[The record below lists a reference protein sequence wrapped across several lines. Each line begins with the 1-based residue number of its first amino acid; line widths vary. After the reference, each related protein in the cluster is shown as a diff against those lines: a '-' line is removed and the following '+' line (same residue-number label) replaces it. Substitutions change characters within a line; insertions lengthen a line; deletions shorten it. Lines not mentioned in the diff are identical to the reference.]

1 MHLAFYGV
9 REKLISNSYRTSDH
23 STGHSFSTSQ
33 GVTAEVIYEFF
44 LNGVQTSSSEAVL
57 DSFEQLFF
65 YLLCPKEPKVKT
77 ALETILSAE
86 TGESCFHGTIQRC
99 CYILIN
105 NWLLKRQ
112 QKLIKNLIKIL
123 SNPPDIEQTYLSIQE
138 SRLILWVNNFLNSE
152 DYQNLLQCANFDR
165 HDWSSRYQSYL
176 LVPQYLNPR
185 NSREQKEVARNLA
198 QQLKD
203 KYKFDL
209 AMYIARL
216 ESPTGRNR
224 TPNNPTQLGDEVVSL
239 IKQTI
244 STQRI
249 FNYGTQANLF
259 LQNTQNF
266 HYQEFKQC
274 LPQYLMFNLSQ
285 QYPANILREKIEEKL
300 QSLYRLHDD
309 KIINQALIIRN
320 CNRLI
325 EYLLIEQGKAPSF
338 LFNLMIRQGS
348 QLTLVI
354 LLLKLVLLASP
365 CRTYLDICI
374 ANLIQFYQD
383 HAEVRFQGLIQFL
396 EIFNLVFTLFTE
408 NVQYF
413 LVKTKDLAPG
423 TQSETEL
430 DTYRLF
436 CQFKGPDLRNTNIKE
451 IQLKGKDLR
460 GADLRD
466 MDLKSIQ
473 LSRVDLSL
481 AKLSGADL
489 SQGIFT
495 ETKFFIANLNYTNL
509 TNANL
514 IKTDFRR
521 AELKHA
527 NLTSADLKQA
537 NFNRADLRGAMI
549 TKANLPE
556 ANLENTDLTEVDL
569 SASNLQQANLNGANL
584 SYANLSYANLTNVNL
599 NRANL
604 EGANLEGANLEGANL
619 LGANLENANLK
630 GAILERA
637 ILSQVNLKSTN
648 LSNANLMGAIVN
660 QANLS
665 QAILIN
671 AILRDTNLAQSNLSY
686 ADLTKV
692 DLTRANLIQVDF
704 SYACLKNA
712 IVRHTNL
719 KDAILLGTDLHG
731 ANLFRSGIAQAHI
744 TRVKLGNNSGLSEQT
759 RIFLNGEEI

>member
-1 MHLAFYGV
+1 M
-9 REKLISNSYRTSDH
+9 ISKSYHTSDH
-23 STGHSFSTSQ
+23 STGHSFSVSL
-33 GVTAEVIYEFF
+33 GMTAEVIYEFF
-44 LNGVQTSSSEAVL
+44 LHGVQTSSPEVVL
-57 DSFEQLFF
+57 DGFEQLFF
-65 YLLCPKEPKVKT
+65 YLLCPRQPEVQR
-77 ALETILSAE
+77 ALETILSVE
-86 TGESCFHGTIQRC
+86 TGESCFHSTIQRC

-112 QKLIKNLIKIL
+112 QRLIKNLIQKL
-123 SNPPDIEQTYLSIQE
+123 SNSPDIYQTCLSIQE
-138 SRLILWVNNFLNSE
+138 SRLILWLNNFLSSE

-165 HDWSSRYQSYL
+165 NNWSSRYQSYL

-185 NSREQKEVARNLA
+185 SSREQKEVARNLA
-198 QQLKD
+198 KQLKD
-203 KYKFDL
+203 QYKFDL
-209 AMYIARL
+209 AMYITRL
-216 ESPTGRNR
+216 DSPTGKNHKL
-224 TPNNPTQLGDEVVSL
+224 NNPTQLGDEVINL

-244 STQRI
+244 STQRV
-249 FNYGTQANLF
+249 FNYGVQANLF
-259 LQNTQNF
+259 LQNTQDF
-266 HYQEFKQC
+266 DYQKFKQC
-274 LPQYLMFNLSQ
+274 LPQYLMFNVSQ

-300 QSLYRLHDD
+300 QSLYRLHDQ
-309 KIINQALIIRN
+309 KIVNKALIIRS
-320 CNRLI
+320 CNRLL
-325 EYLLIEQGKAPSF
+325 EFLLIEHGKAPSF

-413 LVKTKDLAPG
+413 LVKTKDLEPG
-423 TQSETEL
+423 TQSGTEL

-436 CQFKGPDLRNTNIKE
+436 SQFKGPDLRRTNLKE
-451 IQLKGKDLR
+451 IELKGQDLR

-466 MDLKSIQ
+466 MDLKSIK
-473 LSRVDLSL
+473 LIRVDLSL
-481 AKLSGADL
+481 AKLSHADL

-495 ETKFFIANLNYTNL
+495 ETKFFISNLNYTNL
-509 TNANL
+509 TGANL

-527 NLTSADLKQA
+527 NLTATDLQHA
-537 NFNRADLRGAMI
+537 NFNRADLRGAII
-549 TKANLPE
+549 TKANLQE

-569 SASNLQQANLNGANL
+569 SESNLQGANLNRANLKGANL
-584 SYANLSYANLTNVNL
+584 KGANLKGANLKSANLEGVNL
-599 NRANL
+599 EGANL

-619 LGANLENANLK
+619 E

-637 ILSQVNLKSTN
+637 ILSQANLQSTN
-648 LSNANLMGAIVN
+648 LSNVNLMGAMVN

-671 AILRDTNLAQSNLSY
+671 SQLRDTNLAQSNLSY
-686 ADLTKV
+686 ADLTKA
-692 DLTRANLIQVDF
+692 DLTRANLMQVDF
-704 SYACLKNA
+704 TYASLIDA

-719 KDAILLGTDLHG
+719 KDAILLYADLQG
-731 ANLFRSGIAQAHI
+731 ANLFRSGISQAQI
-744 TRVKLGNNSGLSEQT
+744 VGVKLGNNAGLSDQT
-759 RIFLNGEEI
+759 RIFLKGEEI

>member
-1 MHLAFYGV
+1 M
-9 REKLISNSYRTSDH
+9 ISKSYHTSDH
-23 STGHSFSTSQ
+23 STGHSFSVSL
-33 GVTAEVIYEFF
+33 GMTAEVIYEFF
-44 LNGVQTSSSEAVL
+44 LHGVQTSSPEVVL
-57 DSFEQLFF
+57 DGFEQLFF
-65 YLLCPKEPKVKT
+65 YLLCPRQPEVQR
-77 ALETILSAE
+77 ALETILSVE
-86 TGESCFHGTIQRC
+86 TGESCFHSTIQRC

-105 NWLLKRQ
+105 NWLIKRQ
-112 QKLIKNLIKIL
+112 HKSVKNLIQRL
-123 SNPPDIEQTYLSIQE
+123 SNPPDIDQTYLSIQE
-138 SRLILWVNNFLNSE
+138 SRLILLVNNFLNSE
-152 DYQNLLQCANFDR
+152 DYQNVLRCANFAR
-165 HDWSSRYQSYL
+165 SDWSSRYQSYL

-185 NSREQKEVARNLA
+185 NSREQKEVARNLSK
-198 QQLKD
+198 QLKD
-203 KYKFDL
+203 QYKFDL

-224 TPNNPTQLGDEVVSL
+224 KLDNPTQLGDEVVSL

-244 STQRI
+244 STQRV

-266 HYQEFKQC
+266 NYQELKQC

-309 KIINQALIIRN
+309 KIINKALIIRT

-325 EYLLIEQGKAPSF
+325 EFLLIEQGKPPSF

-354 LLLKLVLLASP
+354 LLLKLVLLGSP
-365 CRTYLDICI
+365 CRTYLEICI
-374 ANLIQFYQD
+374 ANLVQFYQD
-383 HAEVRFQGLIQFL
+383 HAEFECQGLIQFL

-408 NVQYF
+408 NIQYF
-413 LVKTKDLAPG
+413 LVKTKDLEPG
-423 TQSETEL
+423 TQSGTEL

-436 CQFKGPDLRNTNIKE
+436 SQFKGPDLRRTNLKE
-451 IQLKGKDLR
+451 IELKGQDLR

-466 MDLKSIQ
+466 MDLKSIK
-473 LSRVDLSL
+473 LIRVDLSL
-481 AKLSGADL
+481 AKLSHADL

-495 ETKFFIANLNYTNL
+495 ETKFFISNLNYTNL
-509 TNANL
+509 TGANL

-527 NLTSADLKQA
+527 NLTSTDLQQA

-549 TKANLPE
+549 TKANLQE
-556 ANLENTDLTEVDL
+556 ANLENTDLTEVNL
-569 SASNLQQANLNGANL
+569 SASNLQGANLNRANLKGANL
-584 SYANLSYANLTNVNL
+584 KGANLK
-599 NRANL
+599 RANL

-619 LGANLENANLK
+619 EGANLEGANLEGANLK
-630 GAILERA
+630 NAILERA
-637 ILSQVNLKSTN
+637 ILSQANLQSTN
-648 LSNANLMGAIVN
+648 LSNVNFMGAMVN

-665 QAILIN
+665 QAILIK
-671 AILRDTNLAQSNLSY
+671 AQLRDTNLAQSNLSY

-692 DLTRANLIQVDF
+692 DLTRANLMQVDF
-704 SYACLKNA
+704 TCASLRDA

-719 KDAILLGTDLHG
+719 KDAILLYADLQG
-731 ANLFRSGIAQAHI
+731 ANLFCSGISEAQI
-744 TRVKLGNNSGLSEQT
+744 VGVKLGNNAGLSDQT
-759 RIFLNGEEI
+759 RIFLKGEEI